1 MRHLLVFLGK
11 RLLSNPTATST
22 AVSVEARS
30 DPKGKGKSK
39 ALPVEEEQLTDRGEK
54 VAGEVMNDVLKMI
67 IGAKMD
73 TNPASSSGA
82 NVSFPTRLTP
92 LLRRAAHPTSRL
104 LARFSRL
111 IVRSPAVHPPK
122 ETDPSPPRKRPKPQ
136 SRARIRNV
144 HQERSSG
151 GSSLERDRQSG

>member
-82 NVSFPTRLTP
+82 NVSFPT
-92 LLRRAAHPTSRL
+92 
-104 LARFSRL
+104 
-111 IVRSPAVHPPK
+111 
-122 ETDPSPPRKRPKPQ
+122 
-136 SRARIRNV
+136 
-144 HQERSSG
+144 
-151 GSSLERDRQSG
+151 